1 MSEHIKSETQDGIL
15 TLSFNRPEK
24 KNAITAAMYAEAARV
39 LHDAEQNAA
48 VRVVVL
54 TGVGNVFTAGNDLK
68 DFLENPPTSPD
79 APVFRFMAAMVA
91 LTKPVIAA
99 VAGVAVGIGTTV
111 LLHCDLIYAAPEARF
126 QLPFVN
132 LGLVPEFASSL
143 LLPHIMGYQRAA
155 ELLLLGEPFSA
166 EDGLRH
172 GLVTAVIP
180 AADLMATVQAKAKI
194 LAAKPI
200 SSLRNTKALLRGE
213 DGAVEA
219 RIQKEVLLFSAHL
232 ESAAFKEAAAAF
244 LEKRPPDFSKLS

>member
-1 MSEHIKSETQDGIL
+1 MSDHIQSDIADGIL
-15 TLSFNRPEK
+15 TFSFNRPEK
-24 KNAITAAMYAEAARV
+24 KNAITAAMYAEAARI

-54 TGVGNVFTAGNDLK
+54 TGVGNAFTAGNDLK
-68 DFLENPPTSPD
+68 DFLENPPVDSE
-79 APVFRFMAAMVA
+79 APVFRFMAAVVA

-166 EDGLRH
+166 EDARNH
-172 GLVTAVIP
+172 GLVTAVVP
-180 AADLMATVQAKAKI
+180 AAELMATVQVKAKI
-194 LAAKPI
+194 LAAKPTA
-200 SSLRNTKALLRGE
+200 SLRATKALLRGE
-213 DGAVEA
+213 DGAITA
-219 RIQKEVLLFSAHL
+219 RIQKEVMLFSAHL
-232 ESAAFKEAAAAF
+232 KSDAFKEAAAAF

>member
-1 MSEHIKSETQDGIL
+1 MSEHIQSVIADGIL

-39 LHDAEQNAA
+39 LHDAEINSD

-68 DFLENPPTSPD
+68 DFLENPPRGPE

-91 LTKPVIAA
+91 LTKPAIAA

-166 EDGLRH
+166 EDGYRH

-180 AADLMATVQAKAKI
+180 AAELMTTVQAKAK
-194 LAAKPI
+194 
-200 SSLRNTKALLRGE
+200 SLRNTKALLRGE
-213 DGAVEA
+213 DGAVTA
-219 RIQKEVLLFSAHL
+219 RIQKEVLLFSSHL

-244 LEKRPPDFSKLS
+244 LEKRAPDFSKLN

>member
-1 MSEHIKSETQDGIL
+1 MSEHILSVIGDGIL

-39 LHDAEQNAA
+39 LHDAETNAA
-48 VRVVVL
+48 VRVVIL

-68 DFLENPPTSPD
+68 DFLENPPTEAE

-99 VAGVAVGIGTTV
+99 VAGAAVGIGTTV

-166 EDGLRH
+166 EQGYSH

-213 DGAVEA
+213 DGAVTA

-232 ESAAFKEAAAAF
+232 KADAFKEAAAAF
-244 LEKRPPDFSKLS
+244 LEKRAPDFSKLS

>member
-1 MSEHIKSETQDGIL
+1 MSEHIQSVVADGIL

-24 KNAITAAMYAEAARV
+24 KNAITSAMYAEAARV
-39 LHDAEQNAA
+39 LHDAEINPD

-68 DFLENPPTSPD
+68 DFLENPPRD
-79 APVFRFMAAMVA
+79 AEAPVFRFMAAMVA
-91 LTKPVIAA
+91 LSKPAVAA
-99 VAGVAVGIGTTV
+99 VAGAAVGIGTTV

-166 EDGLRH
+166 EDGYRH

-180 AADLMATVQAKAKI
+180 AAELMATVQAKAKI
-194 LAAKPI
+194 LAAKPV

-213 DGAVEA
+213 DGAVTA
-219 RIQKEVLLFSAHL
+219 RIQKEVMLFSSHL
-232 ESAAFKEAAAAF
+232 DSAAFKEAAAAF
-244 LEKRPPDFSKLS
+244 LEKRAPDFSKLS